1 MPEHWREDKARAAT
15 GHGNLLICKFD
26 EILLAALSWVLRRAG
41 DFDAIERLSREYV
54 TWRGIHGTSFVAPPV
69 TLQEQ
74 SSPTKDGLWSWQVFT
89 EMMQ

>member
-1 MPEHWREDKARAAT
+1 MVAYP
-15 GHGNLLICKFD
+15 FD
-26 EILLAALSWVLRRAG
+26 EILLATPSWVLRGTG

-54 TWRGIHGTSFVAPPV
+54 MWQGIHGMSFVAPPV

-74 SSPTKDGLWSWQVFT
+74 SLPTKDGLWSWQVFT